1 MNRLTRRPW
10 FLPGVGVM
18 LYLTGVNDEVLGL
31 VGSAWLSLSRQVQ
44 TVTVLV
50 LLVVAGALLG
60 RMVRGRRAAYAAA
73 VQAATM
79 HMHVDGKG

>member
-1 MNRLTRRPW
+1 
-10 FLPGVGVM
+10 M

-60 RMVRGRRAAYAAA
+60 KIVRGRRAAYAAA

-79 HMHVDGKG
+79 HAHVNGKG